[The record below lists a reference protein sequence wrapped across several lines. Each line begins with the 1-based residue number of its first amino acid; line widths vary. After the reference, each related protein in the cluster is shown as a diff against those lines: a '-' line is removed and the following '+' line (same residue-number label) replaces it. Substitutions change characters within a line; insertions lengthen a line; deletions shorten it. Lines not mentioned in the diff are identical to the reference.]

1 MNTINNIPTD
11 YSQINVDR
19 LQGTDVIN
27 TGIKK
32 DELER

>member
-11 YSQINVDR
+11 YSQIKVDR
-19 LQGTDVIN
+19 LQGKDVIN

-32 DELER
+32 YELER